1 MLMVI
6 LGIGL
11 IGAVLMFCGDMTLYF
26 DKNDYKQTGTLEP
39 IIEIMKALPK
49 RRVMLGGHRFLS
61 YRPHHR

>member
-26 DKNDYKQTGTLEP
+26 DKNDYT
-39 IIEIMKALPK
+39 
-49 RRVMLGGHRFLS
+49 
-61 YRPHHR
+61 